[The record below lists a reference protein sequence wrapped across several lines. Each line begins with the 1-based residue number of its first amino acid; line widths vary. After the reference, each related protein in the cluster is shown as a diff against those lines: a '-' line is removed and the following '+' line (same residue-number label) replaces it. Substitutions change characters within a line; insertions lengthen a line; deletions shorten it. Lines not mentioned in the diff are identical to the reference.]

1 MPQRA
6 AADPLGLSGILVA
19 MSYIRRK
26 RSTTCPSIR
35 HPAAED
41 EARRLIA
48 EYGGTALRLVENR
61 LDHQLASGDVA
72 AALHLDQVRRSI
84 SKANVENDN
93 FANTSVA

>member
-6 AADPLGLSGILVA
+6 AADSLGLSGILVA
-19 MSYIRRK
+19 MLYVRRK
-26 RSTTCPSIR
+26 RSTTDPSIC

-48 EYGGTALRLVENR
+48 EYDATALRLVENR
-61 LDHQLASGDVA
+61 LDHQLATGDVA
-72 AALHLDQVRRSI
+72 AALHLDQVRRAI

-93 FANTSVA
+93 FASTSVA